1 MKKLLLSIS
10 CCILIVSLCSAQEKG
25 TITFQIMDLDT
36 EELIPARLV
45 ILQNG
50 APFNHGIESDLRFA
64 CRDNTIYTADGTGT
78 FEIVPGTYE
87 FWFGR
92 GMEYNVDIHNLTIEG
107 GQTYS
112 VKAKLKR
119 ELDTRG
125 MVCGDMHLHTLTNSG
140 HGDASIEERV
150 ISCAAEGLEWAVAT
164 DHNYLTDYIPYL
176 KKTGLEGKMAT
187 TVSNE
192 VSTQIG
198 HFNTYPLEAGSEV
211 ADHNIKDGQE
221 LFDHLRAIAPKPITV
236 QINHPRWSSTDF
248 FNINELEPWFGN
260 ITGDKWSWDFDA
272 IEVLNENYQLGWIK
286 APDNKY
292 SVKRDW
298 FNMLNQNKRICGVG
312 NSDSHTVT
320 ASIAAVPRNYIASST
335 DEISEIDEAE
345 LSENVR
351 KGKVNVA
358 CGLLT
363 EIKANGNF
371 GPGSTVYSNSKPVK
385 LQLKVQ
391 AASWVS
397 CNKAELIRNG
407 VVEQTFEI
415 PKSTNPVR
423 LDTFIQINPEKDSW
437 YLLIAYGDEPM
448 FPMVGT
454 EEKAINPLGFTNPIW
469 IDADGDEKITSIKDQ
484 SLNTIADLEQNVN
497 SYLTWFKQKPE
508 AIPFAFNHWFTED
521 MTFAINL
528 SKTYLEAAEI
538 DQQLML
544 FQELSK
550 VNHKRA
556 KKLLKDWQ
564 KRENIPLIEV
574 SLEKTILFPESDNR
588 FQQFKKKEEIYLD
601 EVLNSLEKQFAFI
614 HSGATTKTIEI
625 QYEHPESKDDKWH
638 TLKMNKNGFF
648 YPGKHPAVK
657 KANKAILRTTVYA
670 RKTGMITCYLKTN
683 RKASTKT
690 QGIMGTTITNPNMSE
705 GFELS
710 EITVIVQKGLN
721 TIEIQMENL
730 EGSVISFLPVES
742 KLLLDPEEKFTEV
755 NHLAKDKTVTY
766 LTQYSDKYHGHG
778 IALTDG
784 LKSSTNWHNQLWQ
797 GWTGQPM
804 EVIIDLGKKQ
814 KVSQITLSTLADQG
828 SWIFFPKKIQFFVS
842 FNGTDYHQVSEIKVS
857 AERKLAQAQTK
868 DFTNSFLPLKVR
880 YIKVVAA
887 PIDVLPEWHS
897 ASGNKGAW
905 IFVDEII
912 VE

>member
-10 CCILIVSLCSAQEKG
+10 SFLLIISLSAAQEKG
-25 TITFQIMDLDT
+25 TIQFQIMDSET

-45 ILQNG
+45 ILKDG
-50 APFNHGIESDLRFA
+50 APYTHGKESDLNLA
-64 CRDNTIYTADGTGT
+64 CRDNTIYTANGTGS
-78 FEIVPGTYE
+78 FEIAPGNYE
-87 FWFGR
+87 LWFGR
-92 GMEYNVDIHNLTIEG
+92 GMEYSVDIHNLSVEA
-107 GQTYS
+107 GQEYS

-198 HFNTYPLEAGSEV
+198 HFNTYPLVAGTEV
-211 ADHNIKDGQE
+211 ADHSLMHGQE

-236 QINHPRWSSTDF
+236 QINHPRWSATDF
-248 FNINELEPWFGN
+248 FNINELDPWFGN

-292 SVKRDW
+292 SVKKDW

-320 ASIAAVPRNYIASST
+320 SSIAGVPRNYIASST
-335 DEISEIDEAE
+335 DEIGEINENE

-351 KGKVNVA
+351 EGKVNVA

-363 EIKANGNF
+363 EITANEAF
-371 GPGSTVYSNSKPVK
+371 GPGSTVSSGSQPVK
-385 LQLKVQ
+385 LYLKIQ
-391 AASWVS
+391 AATWIS

-415 PKSTNPVR
+415 PKSNNPVR

-437 YLLIAYGDEPM
+437 YLLIAYGDQPM

-454 EEKAINPLGFTNPIW
+454 EEKPVAPLGFTNPIW
-469 IDADGDEKITSIKDQ
+469 IDVNGDQEITSVKDQ
-484 SLNTIADLEQNVN
+484 TLNSMANLEQNVKT
-497 SYLTWFKQKPE
+497 YLTWFKQKPE
-508 AIPFAFNHWFTED
+508 VIPFAFNHWFTED
-521 MTFAINL
+521 IAFAINL
-528 SKTYLEAAEI
+528 AKDYLETAEM
-538 DQQLML
+538 DHQLML
-544 FQELSK
+544 FRKLST
-550 VNHKRA
+550 VNHRRA
-556 KKLLKDWQ
+556 EKLLKGWQ

-588 FQQFKKKEEIYLD
+588 LQRFKKKEDILTD
-601 EVLNSLEKQFAFI
+601 NILNSLQKQYAYI
-614 HSGATTKTIEI
+614 HSGAITKSIEI
-625 QYEHPESKDDKWH
+625 QYGHPESKEQKWH
-638 TLKMNKNGFF
+638 TLDMEKNGFF
-648 YPGKHPAVK
+648 FPGKHPAAK
-657 KANKAILRTTVYA
+657 KSNIAVLRTTVYA
-670 RKTGMITCYLKTN
+670 RKNGMITCYLKTN
-683 RKASTKT
+683 RKVSTKT
-690 QGIMGTTITNPNMSE
+690 QGIFGNIISNPNMSE
-705 GFELS
+705 GFGLS
-710 EITVIVQKGLN
+710 QVEVVVQKGLN
-721 TIEIQMENL
+721 NIEIQMEDL

-755 NHLAKDKTVTY
+755 NHLAKDKMVTY
-766 LTQYSDKYHGHG
+766 ITQYNDKYHGHG

-804 EVIIDLGKKQ
+804 EVIIDLGEKQ
-814 KVSQITLSTLADQG
+814 KVNQITLSTLADQG

-842 FNGTDYHQVSEIKVS
+842 FDGTDYHQVSEIKVGS
-857 AERKLAQAQTK
+857 ERKLAKAEVK
-868 DFTNSFLPLKVR
+868 NFTDSFLSLKVR
-880 YIKVVAA
+880 YIKVVAT
-887 PIDVLPEWHS
+887 PIEALPEWHS
-897 ASGNKGAW
+897 AAGNKGAW